1 MKKFTT
7 LALSISITVLSGC
20 GGGSGDSTS
29 STPPSTSNSSSGGS
43 TTLTCNRGIL
53 LNSQITG
60 TTIFDEPL
68 YNLDYEY
75 KSSVNTPNYVTQLYA
90 DVIQRNGQMLYVNY
104 APIYNVSAEELD
116 KSTAENEEIYEGYI
130 LNSQGLYTQKTLQKQ
145 SSGWPYYYLSSSQGL
160 QVSTA
165 LFNDECS
172 LNAGKQNFNFEKIDL
187 SGKTIADIFPT
198 NILTGYPKTQDY
210 IYLHNQ
216 IGMILKGNKDALAA
230 LLSSTA
236 TFPSGSYVYV
246 PKSIVY
252 DDYQFY
258 FSESTVTDATSLN
271 DWIQKHYGQSDYT
284 YKIGKVSNLDV
295 AYSVDSSG
303 NPLYEAGADPAISKD
318 GKIYDGE
325 WDVKGD
331 ILSPEYGMIFNGEL
345 VNYDSKGSYTLFNKS
360 SFEFIA
366 QQIKNNYPSIN

>member
-29 STPPSTSNSSSGGS
+29 STTPSTSNSSSGGS

-130 LNSQGLYTQKTLQKQ
+130 LNSQGLYTQKTLQ
-145 SSGWPYYYLSSSQGL
+145 
-160 QVSTA
+160 
-165 LFNDECS
+165 
-172 LNAGKQNFNFEKIDL
+172 
-187 SGKTIADIFPT
+187 
-198 NILTGYPKTQDY
+198 
-210 IYLHNQ
+210 
-216 IGMILKGNKDALAA
+216 
-230 LLSSTA
+230 
-236 TFPSGSYVYV
+236 
-246 PKSIVY
+246 
-252 DDYQFY
+252 
-258 FSESTVTDATSLN
+258 
-271 DWIQKHYGQSDYT
+271 
-284 YKIGKVSNLDV
+284 
-295 AYSVDSSG
+295 
-303 NPLYEAGADPAISKD
+303 
-318 GKIYDGE
+318 
-325 WDVKGD
+325 
-331 ILSPEYGMIFNGEL
+331 
-345 VNYDSKGSYTLFNKS
+345 
-360 SFEFIA
+360 
-366 QQIKNNYPSIN
+366 